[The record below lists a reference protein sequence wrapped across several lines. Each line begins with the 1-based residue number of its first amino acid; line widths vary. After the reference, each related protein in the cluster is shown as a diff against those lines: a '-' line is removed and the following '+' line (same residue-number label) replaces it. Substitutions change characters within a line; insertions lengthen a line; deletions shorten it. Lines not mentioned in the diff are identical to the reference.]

1 MPLSLQFA
9 SRIQSRTVKGG
20 REDGK
25 RCISVFP
32 NNRERSVVLGTM
44 KEKNNRHESCC
55 QIPEECNTHLC
66 QLHQPTGV
74 LQPNIFSRR
83 VRARLQPNQSPN
95 LWEGRRCNLFH
106 REEVH
111 HPTRDRQTS
120 FQGVP
125 RTCIY
130 PPICWVCSFVVSYVF

>member
-32 NNRERSVVLGTM
+32 SNRERSVVLGTT
-44 KEKNNRHESCC
+44 KEKHDLHEICC
-55 QIPEECNTHLC
+55 QILEECNTHLC
-66 QLHQPTGV
+66 QLHQPIDV
-74 LQPNIFSRR
+74 LQPNIFSPP
-83 VRARLQPNQSPN
+83 VRALLQPNQSPD
-95 LWEGRRCNLFH
+95 LWEGHRCKPFH
-106 REEVH
+106 REEVR

-130 PPICWVCSFVVSYVF
+130 LPICWVYSFVVSYVS